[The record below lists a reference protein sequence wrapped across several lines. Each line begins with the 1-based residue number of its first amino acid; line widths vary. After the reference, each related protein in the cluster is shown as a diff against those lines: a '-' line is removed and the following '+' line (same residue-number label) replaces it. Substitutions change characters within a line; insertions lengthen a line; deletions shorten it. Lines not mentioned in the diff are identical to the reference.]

1 MKKPEF
7 QMGDFFM
14 VGVNNMKNAAGI
26 RQVEK
31 FFFNLFCKF
40 METKKKK
47 LIFNY
52 FVHLYICYLSKKSSP
67 YLYI

>member
-26 RQVEK
+26 RQVYNIYK
-31 FFFNLFCKF
+31 SNNANVIFC
-40 METKKKK
+40 
-47 LIFNY
+47 
-52 FVHLYICYLSKKSSP
+52 
-67 YLYI
+67 

>member
-31 FFFNLFCKF
+31 IHLNVSFSSIFFASLWILR
-40 METKKKK
+40 KKT
-47 LIFNY
+47 
-52 FVHLYICYLSKKSSP
+52 YL
-67 YLYI
+67 